1 MWIMWGQTALLQM
14 LERNNQPTNGTSSVS
29 TLGNSEILLQGTTT
43 RRNPETW
50 YRPGEM
56 TPMFIT
62 PASRQPIEDVLD
74 HEVLFGGVTQ
84 TLALQDDMW
93 GYDLMVSERNDKGGS
108 TSMKSILTTTMP
120 SVDPK
125 QSDRTDIGNMCHG
138 TYTRRQLK
146 CNWAHDIL

>member
-1 MWIMWGQTALLQM
+1 
-14 LERNNQPTNGTSSVS
+14 
-29 TLGNSEILLQGTTT
+29 
-43 RRNPETW
+43 
-50 YRPGEM
+50 
-56 TPMFIT
+56 MFIT

-125 QSDRTDIGNMCHG
+125 QSDRTDIGNMYHG
-138 TYTRRQLK
+138 MYTRRQLK
-146 CNWAHDIL
+146 CN